1 MHLCDYPFSVSFFTK
16 IMKKELLKVAIRQN
30 AIYLPSTEESEKR
43 ETLTS
48 TTVAMVAQLH
58 KLGYTL
64 SEELLHAINHVAPAG
79 QVEILQVMKDVLG
92 VTLNWA
98 PLVKGW
104 DTPTGEKP
112 LDHLIT
118 WIANLFGSKNGVKLP
133 CGHLIPENT
142 FPLERYNGCPFCGT
156 PFRTATTPY
165 FGQGSKLKVFEL
177 WQDKQLNAF
186 YLDLLESRTALDATQ
201 VDSLKILLSE
211 LPLPKSDAEIKMKET
226 LMLVIDTLVEQGRE
240 EEVQIFFTS
249 PNDILRYLWYK
260 KTGFLQIIE
269 PKTII
274 SRTGKNSENLSAVLD
289 ESISAAVKKREE
301 LKLKYTRRQCR
312 TVAHWLNNLPITAEK
327 SCEMMHPKR
336 EMWVRMIRALR
347 LAEYARKEGFGKLK
361 ELMDVFYRQAYTVW
375 QGEVDRCRL
384 KVDAECT
391 FALLKQR
398 PGMFARSLF
407 ANMLLFGPENT
418 LAAFREVM
426 FQLPARL
433 IVTLGMYAENYF
445 APEQNRL
452 VKPLGG
458 NARLIPPNSLLEIY
472 PIEQLNDM
480 AKAIQD
486 LSKEVV
492 AARFAKAAGGNENK
506 SMYID
511 PMLFHIPL
519 SIGDRSE
526 TIQDTSVALQGTR
539 FQVEGDKVRLFMQWG
554 KGLAAQPLDMD
565 LSCGIA
571 LPYSVEVCSYF
582 NLQAVGAKHSGDIR
596 SIPDQ
601 IGTAEYIELDL
612 SELDRA
618 GALYVVFTCN
628 AYSNGA
634 ISPNLVVGWM
644 NSAYPMEISEE
655 TGVAYD
661 PSTVQ
666 HQVRVSQSLSKG
678 LVFGILKVKQRE
690 IVWLEMSFGGQNIL
704 TLGTQEIEKYLSK
717 LDAKTSIGEML
728 ALKAE
733 SQGLQ
738 LADSSEADEVYT
750 PEWAMNTA
758 AVTKLLLG
766 E

>member
-1 MHLCDYPFSVSFFTK
+1 
-16 IMKKELLKVAIRQN
+16 MKKDLLKVAIRQN
-30 AIYLPSTEESEKR
+30 AIYLPVTADMEKR

-48 TTVAMVAQLH
+48 TTVAMVAQLS
-58 KLGYTL
+58 KLGYGM
-64 SEELLHAINHVAPAG
+64 SEELLHAVNQTSAAG

-104 DTPTGEKP
+104 DTPTGESQ

-118 WIANLFGSKNGVKLP
+118 WIANLFGSQRGVRLP
-133 CGHLIPENT
+133 CGHLIPDNT

-156 PFRTATTPY
+156 PFQTATTQY
-165 FGQGSKLKVFEL
+165 FGQGSKLKVLEL
-177 WQDKQLNAF
+177 WQDKELNAF
-186 YLDLLESRTALDATQ
+186 FADLLQSRTALDATQ
-201 VDSLKILLSE
+201 TDSLKILLSE
-211 LPLPKSDAEIKMKET
+211 LPMPKSDTEIKMKET

-240 EEVQIFFTS
+240 QEAQVYFSS

-274 SRTGKNSENLSAVLD
+274 RKVGRNNAHISPLLD
-289 ESISAAVKKREE
+289 ASISASQMKKEE
-301 LKLKYTRRQCR
+301 LKLKYTRRQCK
-312 TVAHWLNNLPITAEK
+312 TVALWLNNLPMAVEK
-327 SCEMMHPKR
+327 SCETMHPKR

-347 LAEYARKEGFGKLK
+347 LAEFARRGGFGKLK

-375 QGEVDRCRL
+375 QGEVDRSRL
-384 KVDAECT
+384 KVDAEQT
-391 FALLKQR
+391 FTLLKQR
-398 PGMFARSLF
+398 PGLFARSLF
-407 ANMLLFGPENT
+407 ANMLWFGPEVV
-418 LAAFREVM
+418 LAAFREVVH
-426 FQLPARL
+426 QLPARL
-433 IVTLGMYAENYF
+433 VVTLGMYAENYF
-445 APEQNRL
+445 DSEQKRV

-458 NARLIPPNSLLEIY
+458 NAKVIPPHYLLEIY
-472 PIEQLNDM
+472 TKQQLRTM
-480 AKAIQD
+480 VKAVRD
-486 LSKEVV
+486 LCKEVIADRFARV
-492 AARFAKAAGGNENK
+492 AADNENA

-526 TIQDTSVALQGTR
+526 TIQDTSAALQGTR
-539 FQVEGDKVRLFMQWG
+539 FPVEGDKVRLFMQWG
-554 KGLAAQPLDMD
+554 KGLPAQHLDMD
-565 LSCGIA
+565 LSCHIA
-571 LPYSVEVCSYF
+571 LPHSVEVCSYF

-596 SIPDQ
+596 SIPDKT
-601 IGTAEYIELDL
+601 GTAEYIELDL
-612 SELDRA
+612 NELNRT

-644 NSAYPMEISEE
+644 SSAYPMKISEE

-666 HQVRVSQSLSKG
+666 HQVRVSQSLTKG
-678 LVFGILKVKQRE
+678 LVFGVLKVKERE
-690 IVWLEMSFGGQNIL
+690 IVWIEMPFGGQNIL
-704 TLGTQEIEKYLSK
+704 TLGTQEIERYLEK
-717 LDAKTSIGEML
+717 LNAKTTIGELL
-728 ALKAE
+728 AIKAE
-733 SQGLQ
+733 AQGLQ
-738 LADSSEADEVYT
+738 LTDMPDADEVYT
-750 PEWAMNTA
+750 REWAMNTA

>member
-1 MHLCDYPFSVSFFTK
+1 
-16 IMKKELLKVAIRQN
+16 MKKELLKVAIRQN
-30 AIYLPSTEESEKR
+30 AIYLPATEESNR
-43 ETLTS
+43 QSVLTP
-48 TTVAMVAQLH
+48 TTVALVAQLS
-58 KLGYTL
+58 KLGYGL
-64 SEELLHAINHVAPAG
+64 SEKLLHAINLTSPTG
-79 QVEILQVMKDVLG
+79 QVEILQVLKEVLG
-92 VTLNWA
+92 VEFNWA

-104 DTPTGEKP
+104 DTPTGESQ

-133 CGHLIPENT
+133 CGHLIPDNT
-142 FPLERYNGCPFCGT
+142 FPLERYNGCPYCGT
-156 PFRTATTPY
+156 PFRTATTQY
-165 FGQGSKLKVFEL
+165 FGQGSKLKVLEL
-177 WQDKQLNAF
+177 WQDKELNAF
-186 YLDLLESRTALDATQ
+186 FTDLLESRTALDATQ
-201 VDSLKILLSE
+201 ADSLKILLSE
-211 LPLPKSDAEIKMKET
+211 LSLPKPDTEIKMKET
-226 LMLVIDTLVEQGRE
+226 LMLVIDTLVKQGRE
-240 EEVQIFFTS
+240 QEAQIYFSS
-249 PNDILRYLWYK
+249 PNDVLRYLWYK

-274 SRTGKNSENLSAVLD
+274 FKTGKNNEHMSPQLD
-289 ESISAAVKKREE
+289 TSQSAAERKREE

-312 TVAHWLNNLPITAEK
+312 MVARWLNNLPMPAEK

-361 ELMDVFYRQAYTVW
+361 ELMNVFYRQTYRVW

-398 PGMFARSLF
+398 PGLFARSLF
-407 ANMLLFGPENT
+407 ANMLLFGPEIT

-433 IVTLGMYAENYF
+433 IVTLGMYSENYF
-445 APEQNRL
+445 TPEQKRL

-458 NARLIPPNSLLEIY
+458 NARLIPPNNLLEIY
-472 PIEQLNDM
+472 PVEQLNDM
-480 AKAIQD
+480 VKTIQD

-492 AARFAKAAGGNENK
+492 AARFAKSADGNENK

-526 TIQDTSVALQGTR
+526 TIQDTSAALQGTR
-539 FQVEGDKVRLFMQWG
+539 FQLEGDKVRLFMQWG
-554 KGLAAQPLDMD
+554 KGLSAQPLDMD

-571 LPYSVEVCSYF
+571 LPYSMEVCSYF

-596 SIPDQ
+596 SIPDR

-612 SELDRA
+612 NELDRA

-678 LVFGILKVKQRE
+678 LMFGILKVKQRE
-690 IVWLEMSFGGQNIL
+690 IVWLEISFGGQNIL
-704 TLGTQEIEKYLSK
+704 SLDTQEIEKYLSK

-733 SQGLQ
+733 TQGLQ
-738 LADSSEADEVYT
+738 LTDTPDADEVYT
-750 PEWAMNTA
+750 SEWAMNTA